1 MATFIY
7 LKSEQRY
14 YRPGECVDLD
24 DVYVIDTKDMNQLE
38 LSHLNNDGDDS
49 FMWDM
54 VDEGRATPILKVVCD

>member
-1 MATFIY
+1 MARFIY

-24 DVYVIDTKDMNQLE
+24 DVYVIDSKDMTHFE
-38 LSHLNNDGDDS
+38 LCLLDDDGDDS

-54 VDEGRATPILKVVCD
+54 IDEGRATPILEVVGK